1 MVRRITYHPVIL
13 AILLLLSF
21 AGSAQRDSSLQVY
34 TLSGNLQPVDQREAF
49 HFIKV
54 IEKEDIDLLNAQNLN
69 DLLKYYLYSSSFY
82 LGAEG
87 YQYDYMQ
94 SGRRSVKILLNGQQ
108 FWQSSIDKIDLSNL
122 FLIEIER
129 IEIMQGSSGVFY
141 GTNAVLAII
150 NVISKDPRSEGLHF
164 IARGNVSN
172 ADEFNTSGMLH
183 LNAGPH
189 RFSIRAGRFF
199 HYGIHGRDSG
209 RVYEWKPNRKAVLSA
224 DYSYE
229 LLPGLNADASV
240 NYVNSLSKDYGY
252 PAPNTTRV
260 IDADI
265 SQEIINAKGGLRGK
279 LSKFH
284 SISFLHNYTS
294 FQQNKVYRE
303 KILSQDMERSQA
315 DGGTDGNL
323 HYDQYWSGIALERV
337 DKSRIVDYLV
347 GMEFTHQRDRAFDQG
362 AVKTRSTV
370 FSAKGDMRFQWRKD
384 LKLQTGVRLSGSN
397 AFKTPASYEIKGWY
411 YMNSTTVLRSA
422 YGRSYRIP
430 TFNELFFTYEDPS
443 LNIRGN
449 RNLSSEMYDHFNAI
463 LSIRSENFLFTS
475 NTIWLQT
482 RNAIQL
488 VEIDEASSTYSFMN
502 TRKTKIMTQ
511 GINLEYR
518 SDIFSAEFGI
528 ANTGNNQFPDEIGNY
543 YFTQEISSSVKYRIP
558 NHGWTFSSFIK
569 WNSPRN
575 EIRIDS
581 DGELEDYTLASYTLW
596 DLSVLKEI
604 RETGFTIGFGMK
616 NLLNVIRVS
625 GAYLPLDRFGPEDFN
640 QKFPVNVDFG
650 RRLWLNLTWKM

>member
-1 MVRRITYHPVIL
+1 MNGY
-13 AILLLLSF
+13 AQKD
-21 AGSAQRDSSLQVY
+21 SAFNVY
-34 TLSGNLQPVDQREAF
+34 TLSGNLQPVEQTEAF

-54 IEKEDIDLLNAQNLN
+54 INKEDIDLLNAQNLN

-87 YQYDYMQ
+87 YQYDFMQ
-94 SGRRSVKILLNGQQ
+94 TGRRSVKILLNGQQ

-129 IEIMQGSSGVFY
+129 IEIMHGSSGVYY
-141 GTNAVLAII
+141 GSNAVLAIV
-150 NVISKDPRSEGLHF
+150 NVISKNPKAEGLSF
-164 IARGNVSN
+164 IARGNISN
-172 ADEFNTSGMLH
+172 ADEFNVSGMAH
-183 LNAGPH
+183 INAGAH

-209 RVYEWKPNRKAVLSA
+209 RVYEWKPNRKNVFYA

-229 LLPGLNADASV
+229 LLPGLHADASL

-265 SQEIINAKGGLRGK
+265 SQEILNAKGGLRGK

-294 FQQNKVYRE
+294 FQQSKTNTE
-303 KILSQDMERSQA
+303 KILSQDMERSKR
-315 DGGTDGNL
+315 DESSDGNL

-337 DKSRIVDYLV
+337 DKNRILDYLV
-347 GMEFTHQRDRAFDQG
+347 GMEFTHQRDRAVNQG
-362 AVKTRSTV
+362 AVKTRATV
-370 FSAKGDMRFQWRKD
+370 FSAKGDMRFQWKD
-384 LKLQTGVRLSGSN
+384 DIKLQTGVRLAGSN

-411 YMNSTTVLRSA
+411 YMNKNTVLRSA
-422 YGRSYRIP
+422 YGRSFRIP
-430 TFNELFFTYEDPS
+430 TFNELFFTYEDPT

-449 RNLSSEMYDHFNAI
+449 RNLASEMYDHFNAI
-463 LSIRSENFLFTS
+463 LSIRSENFRFTS

-488 VEIDEASSTYSFMN
+488 VQTDEATSTYSFMN
-502 TRKTKIMTQ
+502 ARKTKLMTQ
-511 GINLEYR
+511 GINIEYQTK
-518 SDIFSAEFGI
+518 IWGAEFGI
-528 ANTGNNQFPDEIGNY
+528 ANTGNNQFPEEIGNY
-543 YFTQEISSSVKYRIP
+543 YFTQEISSNLKYRIP
-558 NHGWTFSSFIK
+558 GHGWTFASFIK

-581 DGELEDYTLASYTLW
+581 EGELEDYTLASYTLW
-596 DLSVLKEI
+596 DISVNKEI
-604 RETGFTIGFGMK
+604 RETGFTIGFGVK
-616 NLLNVIRVS
+616 NLLKVIRIS

-650 RRLWLNLTWKM
+650 RRAWLNLTWKL